1 MNREE
6 IIDTILSLSKS
17 QGFYKRIYD
26 EIINNEETL
35 EYLECQNFKDTID
48 LIIFLES

>member
-17 QGFYKRIYD
+17 QGFYQRIYD
-26 EIINNEETL
+26 QIIDDEETL
-35 EYLECQNFKDTID
+35 EYLERQKFKDVID
-48 LIIFLES
+48 LIMFLES

>member
-1 MNREE
+1 MDKDT

-26 EIINNEETL
+26 EIINNKETL
-35 EYLECQNFKDTID
+35 EYLESQKFKDVID
-48 LIIFLES
+48 LIMFLES